1 MSYDIKTLSTM
12 MGVTTRTIRNYMHLG
27 LLKGYIEHG
36 KWCFTSQEIDL
47 FLSNSYVQKEL
58 EIKAN
63 SIVLDYLKQNDRY
76 EIGCFVMNLSSI
88 EYEKKLPEI
97 LNCVNERKNV
107 RFFYYKTNKI
117 SRICVEGS
125 LDTLSQIIE
134 LLKPRKNS

>member
-1 MSYDIKTLSTM
+1 
-12 MGVTTRTIRNYMHLG
+12 
-27 LLKGYIEHG
+27 
-36 KWCFTSQEIDL
+36 
-47 FLSNSYVQKEL
+47 
-58 EIKAN
+58 
-63 SIVLDYLKQNDRY
+63 
-76 EIGCFVMNLSSI
+76 MNLSSI